1 MLGSGERGEFTFLDC
16 VSIISFLV
24 GLENLGM
31 NITQEDMDKQTADLD
46 AKVNEKIQDAI
57 AEIHAHLELQDY
69 NIKRIME
76 ALYET
81 Y

>member
-16 VSIISFLV
+16 ISIISFLV
-24 GLENLGM
+24 GLENLDL
-31 NITQEDMDKQTADLD
+31 NITQDDMDKQTADLD
-46 AKVNEKIQDAI
+46 ARVNEKIQDAI

-69 NIKRIME
+69 KIDRIME